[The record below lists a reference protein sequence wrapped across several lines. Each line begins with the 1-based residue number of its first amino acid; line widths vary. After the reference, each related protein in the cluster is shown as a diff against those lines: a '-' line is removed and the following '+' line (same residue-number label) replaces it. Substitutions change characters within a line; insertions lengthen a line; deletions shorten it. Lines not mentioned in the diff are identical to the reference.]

1 MMQQQ
6 GSRLC
11 LGLFSPFS
19 VAWFAAA
26 SQRRSNDHMTTIL
39 VRKGSAVFFYVPQ
52 SGFYTCSW
60 CKDSFVVI
68 CYLDWK
74 VAVTKDVMFVITSRS
89 ILSQTLLLFLVKHLL
104 YYGSNPQN
112 DQMKDVCQTKYTS
125 FLTLWDLLWLGL
137 CLVCTSTQTTKASA
151 QRSKT

>member
-39 VRKGSAVFFYVPQ
+39 VRKGSAFFFTSLSRVFTRVP
-52 SGFYTCSW
+52 GAKTHSW
-60 CKDSFVVI
+60 
-68 CYLDWK
+68 
-74 VAVTKDVMFVITSRS
+74 
-89 ILSQTLLLFLVKHLL
+89 
-104 YYGSNPQN
+104 
-112 DQMKDVCQTKYTS
+112 
-125 FLTLWDLLWLGL
+125 
-137 CLVCTSTQTTKASA
+137 
-151 QRSKT
+151 